1 MGKQAKHEA
10 GGEKSAPGRGHSECK
25 VLDSGLRHMWDN
37 HTPGWPTEGQAM
49 VGEVRLER
57 MGRRGADHREAQMLC
72 VEKITLVLEENGL
85 CAEED
90 RETPNP
96 NPTITLA
103 TPNTNPNHYYRPE

>member
-1 MGKQAKHEA
+1 
-10 GGEKSAPGRGHSECK
+10 
-25 VLDSGLRHMWDN
+25 MWDN

-57 MGRRGADHREAQMLC
+57 MGRRGADHGEAQMLC

-90 RETPNP
+90 RETRNPNP
-96 NPTITLA
+96 NPTITL
-103 TPNTNPNHYYRPE
+103 TSPNTNANHHYPP

>member
-1 MGKQAKHEA
+1 MGKQARHEA

-72 VEKITLVLEENGL
+72 VKKITLVPGGEWAL
-85 CAEED
+85 CG
-90 RETPNP
+90 REQGDPL
-96 NPTITLA
+96 TITQA
-103 TPNTNPNHYYRPE
+103 